1 MHVQHSR
8 ATGWTAWVLFGGVML
23 VLLGT
28 VHLYAGSIGLIRPE
42 ILAGT
47 RSDLLL
53 PISMTA
59 LGWTHVVFGTIAIV
73 TGVGLIR
80 GLLWAR
86 FTAILFAGVSML
98 VNFTFAAAHPLWSA
112 VALGLAAVVVWAA
125 AYHGE
130 EVADAYGT

>member
-1 MHVQHSR
+1 MRVETSR
-8 ATGWTAWVLFGGVML
+8 ATGWVAWVLFAGVML

-53 PISMTA
+53 PVSLTA
-59 LGWTHVVFGTIAIV
+59 LGWFHVAIGTIAIV
-73 TGVGLIR
+73 TGVGLFR

-86 FTAILFAGVSML
+86 FTAILLAGVSAL
-98 VNFTFAAAHPLWSA
+98 VNFTFAAAHPVWSA
-112 VALGLAAVVVWAA
+112 VAVTLAAIVVWAA
-125 AYHGE
+125 AAHGD
-130 EVADAYGT
+130 EVADAQGT